1 MADRS
6 LRKPEDKHI
15 SQSRREIG
23 SKKAHKRL
31 VHDKI
36 QYHLG
41 LITCK
46 CSNISLFIKI
56 LDTY

>member
-6 LRKPEDKHI
+6 LRKPEDKNI

-31 VHDKI
+31 VHDII
-36 QYHLG
+36 QYPTG
-41 LITCK
+41 
-46 CSNISLFIKI
+46 
-56 LDTY
+56 